1 LLVVKPLTMK
11 TQNPQ
16 TFILLPE
23 ETFERIIKILEKIEK
38 SFAEIEGKTQPI
50 LGEYI
55 PQTVAMEKLDRKETW
70 FYERRKNGKLPGTKV
85 GRSYYYRIEDLDD
98 YIKEKGL
105 KNNKN

>member
-16 TFILLPE
+16 TFVLMPE

-38 SFAEIEGKTQPI
+38 SFAEKEGKTQPI

-55 PQTVAMEKLDRKETW
+55 PQTAAIEKLDRRETW
-70 FYERRKNGKLPGTKV
+70 FYERRKDGTLPGTQV
-85 GRSYYYRIEDLDD
+85 GGSYYYRIEDLDN